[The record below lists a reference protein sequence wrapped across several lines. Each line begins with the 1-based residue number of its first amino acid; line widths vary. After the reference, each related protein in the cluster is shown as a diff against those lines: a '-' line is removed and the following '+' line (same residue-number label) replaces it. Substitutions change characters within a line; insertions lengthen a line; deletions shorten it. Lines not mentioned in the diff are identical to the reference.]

1 MMPLSIQ
8 FLAPGFFAGLIF
20 LAIPILIHLFN
31 FRRFKRIDFTNV
43 RFLQEIK
50 EETTKLNKLK
60 HLLILLC
67 RLLAIIFLILAFT
80 KPVIPL
86 AHQNRLKNQ
95 KNISVFVDNSFS
107 MEGVSKEGAL
117 LEVAKKKAVEIAN
130 AYPSSSRFQLL
141 TNDFLAV
148 HQRQLTK
155 DEFIDEI
162 DRIKVSTI
170 SKTISQI
177 ISRQLDAFNS
187 QATEE
192 KELYLI
198 SDFQETTTDIDQI
211 KIDSLAHI
219 NFVEL
224 PVQSTSNAFIDSC
237 WIESPVV
244 QLNKT
249 IELVVR
255 LSNSGK
261 NNLNNVPVTL
271 KINGTQRAVA
281 SCAVAANNSAVVKMS
296 FTISEP
302 GWQKMKISITDQPI
316 IFDDDYYLSFEVK
329 ENLNVFSLD
338 GNNVGPHLKALFST
352 DPFFKYTAVP
362 VNQVDYSVMQSS
374 QVVILNQLKEV
385 SGGLSAELKK
395 FVNNGGT
402 LICFPDTL
410 IDANSYTLAF
420 NDIVGESYYSLKRT
434 KEKVSSLDYKNV
446 LFSDVFDQSTR
457 NQTNL
462 DLPSVNAYY
471 SLNTSITSG
480 RNTLMKLE
488 SGATFLADYIVGKGK
503 VYLFTV
509 PLSSSFCNL
518 SQHALIVPILYK
530 MAILS
535 MDLPQNSA
543 IIGEKDELFINE
555 NLNLG
560 DDVLHLINDDNK
572 IDIVPQMKIV
582 NGGTQISTNGLLNR
596 AGYYNL
602 INANTTL
609 AVFSFNYNRKESTM
623 KFLNEDELK
632 NMAESAHLTHFS
644 FFKDQGSSLTKKINQ
659 LSEGIALW
667 KYCIII
673 ALLAFLA
680 EILII
685 RIWKTT

>member
-1 MMPLSIQ
+1 MPLSIQ

-31 FRRFKRIDFTNV
+31 FRRFKRVEFTNV
-43 RFLQEIK
+43 RFLRELK

-60 HLLILLC
+60 HLLILIC
-67 RLLAIIFLILAFT
+67 RLLAIAFLVLAFT

-86 AHQNRLKNQ
+86 ANQNRLKNQ

-117 LEVAKKKAVEIAN
+117 LEVAKKKAIEIAN
-130 AYPSSSRFQLL
+130 AYPSTSRFQLL

-155 DEFIDEI
+155 DEFIDEV
-162 DRIKVSTI
+162 DRIKVSPI
-170 SKTISQI
+170 SKTVSQV
-177 ISRQLDAFNS
+177 ISRQLDAFNL
-187 QATEE
+187 QASEE

-198 SDFQETTTDIDQI
+198 SDFQKATTDIDQI
-211 KIDSLAHI
+211 KIDSSAHI

-255 LSNSGK
+255 VTNSGEGD
-261 NNLNNVPVTL
+261 LENVPVTL

-281 SCAVAANNSAVVKMS
+281 SCAVAANNTAVVKMS

-316 IFDDDYYLSFEVK
+316 VFDDDYYLSFDVK
-329 ENLNVFSLD
+329 ENLNVISLD
-338 GNNVGPHLKALFST
+338 GSSAGPHLKALYSN
-352 DPFFKYTAVP
+352 DPFFKYFAVP
-362 VNQVDYSVMQSS
+362 VNQVDYSVMQNN

-410 IDANSYTLAF
+410 IDANSYALAF
-420 NDIVGESYYSLKRT
+420 NDIVGESYNSLQRT
-434 KEKVSSLDYKNV
+434 NEKVSGLDYKNV
-446 LFSDVFDQSTR
+446 LFSDVFDQSTK

-462 DLPSVNAYY
+462 DLPNVNAYY
-471 SLNTSITSG
+471 SLNTSVTSG
-480 RNTLMKLE
+480 RNALMKLE
-488 SGATFLADYIVGKGK
+488 SGATFLADYFVGKGK
-503 VYLFTV
+503 AYLFTV
-509 PLSSSFCNL
+509 PLNSSFCNL
-518 SQHALIVPILYK
+518 SQHALIVPLLYK

-535 MDLPQNSA
+535 MDMPQNCA
-543 IIGEKDELFINE
+543 IIGEKDELFIKE

-572 IDIVPQMKIV
+572 IDIVPQLKII

-602 INANTTL
+602 MNANVTR

-623 KFLNEDELK
+623 KFLNEDYL
-632 NMAESAHLTHFS
+632 NSMAESAHLTDFS
-644 FFKDQGSSLTKKINQ
+644 FFNDQGSSLTKKINQ